1 MIIEQPNDLTL
12 SIEYDAE
19 KHSLQTEV
27 QILSYTEYLKGIAEQ
42 LGMQLVVSKVPHN
55 EPQLDE
61 DDIRLLDTM
70 LPLYNIAIYDDGDML
85 AEFSYDYYGI
95 DLYTRFKSWVK
106 NDILYY
112 MKSKAIFLE
121 LWEKHPERIER
132 INWRFKP
139 PKI

>member
-1 MIIEQPNDLTL
+1 MIIEQPNDLNL

-61 DDIRLLDTM
+61 DDIGLLDTM

-112 MKSKAIFLE
+112 MKSKAMFLE

-132 INWRFKP
+132 INWRCKP